1 MFLFDSVKRKKVEF
15 IPINSDEVRIYVCG
29 ATVYDDAHLG
39 HARSSVSFDLL
50 RRVLEVDKKKVIFV
64 KNFTDIDDKIIKKI
78 ESSGETLKE
87 ITERYMK
94 SYNSDMKALKVIQP
108 TLEPKATENLDE
120 ISNFVEVLL
129 NRGFA
134 YKTSSGDIYFDTS
147 KDKKYLSISNRIQD
161 ENSRE
166 SRLENIESEKINPED
181 FVLWKAK
188 KDGDLIS
195 FSTKIG
201 DGRPGWHIECSAM
214 IEKHLSYKD
223 SEFSIDIHGGG
234 ADLLFPHH
242 ENEASQSRCFTNKE
256 LAKYWIHNGFVKIDG
271 DKMSKSLG
279 NSFFIKDAL
288 KNYSGELLRFYL
300 LSTHYRQD
308 FNFSE
313 EELLNSKK
321 RLDKLYRLK
330 KRVYGGKVGE
340 ENIDF
345 RKNVLKSLNDD
356 LNISVTLAIVEK
368 WISESNEKLDNGIG
382 GKNLKREILGNF
394 QFLDL
399 ILGFGGSDS
408 FSYFQFGISEIDK
421 ETIELLILQR
431 RDAKKEKNFQKADDI
446 RDSLLNMGIQI
457 MDTVN
462 TTLWEKSE

>member
-78 ESSGETLKE
+78 ESSGETLNE

-188 KDGDLIS
+188 KDGDLIY

-368 WISESNEKLDNGIG
+368 WISKSNEKLDNGIG